1 MDYKEIK
8 LFYASNSIFSFA
20 NSIIGIFIPLYLFE
34 KGYSLSAIILFFAI
48 TQFSRLI
55 FLPIS
60 AWLSS
65 VIGAKKI
72 IGLSFVGSI
81 IFYLILDKID
91 YLSNGFYLSALMY
104 GMVLAFYFL
113 PFFVHLSKMSPDN
126 NRGKIMGKLNIY
138 SAIAGASGP
147 VLGGIII
154 SRYGFSV
161 GFSMVIILLIPAI
174 FLLLLTPEISKIRKI
189 NFRIINIKK
198 IYPDLI
204 ANGFLNFQLFLS
216 SVVWSI
222 FIFLIISEYDK
233 IGLIQTVSLFVSIA
247 VFYILGIWVD
257 KFDRKKVLMWTSSIS
272 VFADLIR
279 VFANSFASVLFLN
292 TSSVA
297 FEKAKKMAW
306 ETKIQE
312 HMDKEPRTEYVCFF
326 GMGGTFVTFIL
337 LILFMFLIQSFS
349 LKDALFCGIIIS
361 SLSGLFVNLI
371 RK

>member
-8 LFYASNSIFSFA
+8 LFYASFSIFNFA
-20 NSIIGIFIPLYLFE
+20 SSIVGIFIPLYLFE
-34 KGYSLSAIILFFAI
+34 KGYSLFFIILFFVLV
-48 TQFSRLI
+48 QFSRLI

-65 VIGAKKI
+65 AMGAKKI
-72 IGLSFVGSI
+72 ISLSFIGSI
-81 IFYLILDKID
+81 VFYLILDKID
-91 YLSNGFYLSALMY
+91 YLSNGFYLSALIY
-104 GMVLAFYFL
+104 GTVQAFLYL
-113 PFFVHLSKMSPDN
+113 PFLVHLSKMSPDN
-126 NRGKIMGKLNIY
+126 NRGKILGKLNIY
-138 SAIAGASGP
+138 SAIAGALGP
-147 VLGGIII
+147 IFGGIII
-154 SRYGFSV
+154 SSYGFSA
-161 GFSMVIILLIPAI
+161 GFAAVILFIIPAVL
-174 FLLLLTPEISKIRKI
+174 LLLLTPEISKIRKV

-216 SVVWSI
+216 PVVWSI

-233 IGLIQTVSLFVSIA
+233 IGLIQTISLFVSIV

-257 KFDRKKVLMWTSSIS
+257 KFNRKKILMWGSLVS

-279 VFANSFASVLFLN
+279 VFANSFASVLLLN

-297 FEKAKKMAW
+297 FEKVKRMAW
-306 ETKIQE
+306 DAKIQE

-326 GMGGTFVTFIL
+326 EMGGTFVALIL
-337 LILFMFLIQSFS
+337 LTLFMLIIQFVS
-349 LKDALFCGIIIS
+349 LKDALFCGIIVS
-361 SLSGLFVNLI
+361 SLSGIFINLI